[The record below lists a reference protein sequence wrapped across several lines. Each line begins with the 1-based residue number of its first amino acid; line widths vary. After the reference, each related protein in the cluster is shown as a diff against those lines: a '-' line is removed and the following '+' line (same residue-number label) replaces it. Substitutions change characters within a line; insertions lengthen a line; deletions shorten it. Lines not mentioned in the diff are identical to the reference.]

1 MKTTFVSLLFAFVL
15 TASLSAQTM
24 FHATP
29 VLALESAGK
38 AAAISFEETEYDM
51 GQIIQGTPVSH
62 TFSFTNTGNADLK
75 IESVKPGCGCT
86 VAEYT
91 KEAIAPGET
100 GFITATYNAAG
111 VGVFTKTVSV
121 KTNASETSMM
131 LRFKGE
137 VYQ

>member
-1 MKTTFVSLLFAFVL
+1 MKTSLVSLLFAFVL
-15 TASLSAQTM
+15 MASLSAQTM
-24 FHATP
+24 FNAEP
-29 VLALESAGK
+29 VLALESVGRE
-38 AAAISFEETEYDM
+38 AAISFDETEYDM
-51 GQIIQGTPVSH
+51 GQVLQGKPVSH
-62 TFSFTNTGNADLK
+62 TFTFTNTGNADLK

-91 KEAIAPGET
+91 KESIAPGET

-111 VGVFTKTVSV
+111 MGVFTKTISV
-121 KTNASETSMM
+121 KTNASETSMI